1 MPDKIKQQ
9 ADELIRSPEGRAFLQ
24 MIQASEGG
32 RYNVAFGNKTFSS
45 YSQHPNISTKFQT
58 LEKDGNGNYK
68 TDVSTAAGAYQILKP
83 TWDAVAKKY
92 GLKDFSPDSQDR
104 AALYLALEKPGMYDA
119 IKAGDVR
126 KMVGLVNNVWTSLP
140 GSTVGAKKHALRS
153 YDFINQSYNASR
165 VQHGLKPL
173 PGLNP
178 VQPSQQIAT
187 GDVDIFGSK
196 TWYGVGMNP
205 TDSFLNRSLSR
216 IHNQSWSDPGDVP
229 FQVMRDDIG
238 NKTVFG
244 SVDLTQDG
252 AVESLVGKLF
262 NTDPNVHYGLSFY
275 DGGLRPT
282 VSRRMPDGSVVN
294 MVESQSGKLFN
305 AATGEQMNADGTVYE
320 GTPVEVLQPDYVAF
334 SPDAPLVEATPEN
347 LQAIQNA
354 QQNYNVHNA
363 ANMLE
368 PDTDLL
374 AQPQENTTGGAMMQD
389 DKAPLISST
398 TASPV
403 VQQVSPSEQV
413 AKALGGDS
421 TIQALNQS
429 RPLPDLLRELVEMVQ
444 IA

>member
-32 RYNVAFGNKTFSS
+32 RYNVAFGNKTFNS
-45 YSQHPNISTKFQT
+45 YGQHPNISTRFQT

-140 GSTVGAKKHALRS
+140 GSTIGAKKHALRS

-173 PGLNP
+173 PGLTP
-178 VQPSQQIAT
+178 VQPSQQMAT

-244 SVDLTQDG
+244 SVDLTQEG

-305 AATGEQMNADGTVYE
+305 AATGEQMNSDGTVYE
-320 GTPVEVLQPDYVAF
+320 MLLICWNQ
-334 SPDAPLVEATPEN
+334 
-347 LQAIQNA
+347 IQI
-354 QQNYNVHNA
+354 YWHSH
-363 ANMLE
+363 
-368 PDTDLL
+368 
-374 AQPQENTTGGAMMQD
+374 
-389 DKAPLISST
+389 KRIR
-398 TASPV
+398 
-403 VQQVSPSEQV
+403 
-413 AKALGGDS
+413 LG
-421 TIQALNQS
+421 
-429 RPLPDLLRELVEMVQ
+429 EL
-444 IA
+444 

>member
-9 ADELIRSPEGRAFLQ
+9 AEELLKSPEGRAFLK
-24 MIQASEGG
+24 MIQDSEGG
-32 RYNVAFGNKTFSS
+32 RYNVAFGNKTFNS
-45 YSQHPNISTKFQT
+45 YSQHPNISTRFQT

-126 KMVGLVNNVWTSLP
+126 KMVGLVNNIWTSLP
-140 GSTVGAKKHALRS
+140 DSTVGVTKHALRS
-153 YDFINQSYNASR
+153 YDFINQRYNAAR
-165 VQHGLKPL
+165 VENGLKPL
-173 PGLNP
+173 PGLKP
-178 VQPSQQIAT
+178 VQPSQQMAT

-305 AATGEQMNADGTVYE
+305 AATGEQMNSDGTVYE
-320 GTPVEVLQPDYVAF
+320 GTPVAY

-347 LQAIQNA
+347 LQDVQNA
-354 QQNYNVHNA
+354 QPNYNVHNA
-363 ANMLE
+363 ANILE
-368 PDTDLL
+368 LDPDLP
-374 AQPQENTTGGAMMQD
+374 AQPQANTTGGAMMQD

-429 RPLPDLLRELVEMVQ
+429 RPLPDLLRELVQ

>member
-9 ADELIRSPEGRAFLQ
+9 AEELIKSPEGRAFLK
-24 MIQASEGG
+24 MIQDSEGG
-32 RYNVAFGNKTFSS
+32 RYNVAFGNKTFNS
-45 YSQHPNISTKFQT
+45 YSQHPNISTRFQT

-126 KMVGLVNNVWTSLP
+126 KMVGLVNNIWTSLP
-140 GSTVGAKKHALRS
+140 DSTVGVTKHALRS

-165 VQHGLKPL
+165 VQYGLKPL
-173 PGLNP
+173 PGLKP
-178 VQPSQQIAT
+178 VQPSQQMAT

-244 SVDLTQDG
+244 SVDLTQEG

-305 AATGEQMNADGTVYE
+305 AATGEQMNSDGTVYE
-320 GTPVEVLQPDYVAF
+320 GTPVAY
-334 SPDAPLVEATPEN
+334 SPDAPLVEATQGN
-347 LQAIQNA
+347 LQDIQNA
-354 QQNYNVHNA
+354 QPNYNVHNA
-363 ANMLE
+363 ANILE
-368 PDTDLL
+368 LDPDLP
-374 AQPQENTTGGAMMQD
+374 AQPQTNTTGGAMMQD

-429 RPLPDLLRELVEMVQ
+429 RPLPDLLRELVQ

>member
-9 ADELIRSPEGRAFLQ
+9 AEELIKSPEGRAFLK
-24 MIQASEGG
+24 MIQDSEGG
-32 RYNVAFGNKTFSS
+32 RYNVAFGNKTFNS
-45 YSQHPNISTKFQT
+45 YSQHPNISTRFQT

-126 KMVGLVNNVWTSLP
+126 KMVGLVNNIWTSLP
-140 GSTVGAKKHALRS
+140 DSTVGVTKHALRS

-165 VQHGLKPL
+165 VQYGLKPL
-173 PGLNP
+173 PGLKP
-178 VQPSQQIAT
+178 VQPSQQMAT

-244 SVDLTQDG
+244 SVDLTQEG
-252 AVESLVGKLF
+252 AVESLVGKVF
-262 NTDPNVHYGLSFY
+262 NTDPSVHYGLSFY

-305 AATGEQMNADGTVYE
+305 AATGEQMNSDGTVYE
-320 GTPVEVLQPDYVAF
+320 GTPVAY
-334 SPDAPLVEATPEN
+334 SPDAPLVEATQGN
-347 LQAIQNA
+347 LQDIQNA
-354 QQNYNVHNA
+354 QPNYNVHNA
-363 ANMLE
+363 ANILE
-368 PDTDLL
+368 LDPDLP
-374 AQPQENTTGGAMMQD
+374 AQPQTNTTGGAMMQD

-429 RPLPDLLRELVEMVQ
+429 RPLPDLLRELVQ

>member
-1 MPDKIKQQ
+1 M
-9 ADELIRSPEGRAFLQ
+9 
-24 MIQASEGG
+24 
-32 RYNVAFGNKTFSS
+32 T
-45 YSQHPNISTKFQT
+45 
-58 LEKDGNGNYK
+58 
-68 TDVSTAAGAYQILKP
+68 
-83 TWDAVAKKY
+83 
-92 GLKDFSPDSQDR
+92 
-104 AALYLALEKPGMYDA
+104 
-119 IKAGDVR
+119 
-126 KMVGLVNNVWTSLP
+126 
-140 GSTVGAKKHALRS
+140 
-153 YDFINQSYNASR
+153 
-165 VQHGLKPL
+165 
-173 PGLNP
+173 
-178 VQPSQQIAT
+178 T

-244 SVDLTQDG
+244 SVDLTQEG

-305 AATGEQMNADGTVYE
+305 AATGEQMNSDGTVYE
-320 GTPVEVLQPDYVAF
+320 GTPVELLKPDYVAF

-429 RPLPDLLRELVEMVQ
+429 RPLPDLLRELVQ

>member
-9 ADELIRSPEGRAFLQ
+9 ADELIKSPEGRAFLQ

-32 RYNVAFGNKTFSS
+32 RYNVAFGGKTFSS
-45 YSQHPNISTKFQT
+45 YSQHPNISTRFQT

-119 IKAGDVR
+119 IKTGDVR

-140 GSTVGAKKHALRS
+140 GSTIGAKKHALRS

-178 VQPSQQIAT
+178 VQPSQQMAT

-244 SVDLTQDG
+244 QVDLTQEG

-305 AATGEQMNADGTVYE
+305 AATGEQMNSDGTVYE
-320 GTPVEVLQPDYVAF
+320 GTPVEFLKPDYVAYN
-334 SPDAPLVEATPEN
+334 PDAPLVEATPEN

-354 QQNYNVHNA
+354 QTNYNVHNA

-368 PDTDLL
+368 PDTDSL
-374 AQPQENTTGGAMMQD
+374 AQPQANTTGGAMMQD

-429 RPLPDLLRELVEMVQ
+429 RPLPDLLRELVQ

>member
-9 ADELIRSPEGRAFLQ
+9 AEELLKSPEGRAFLQ

-32 RYNVAFGNKTFSS
+32 RYNVAFGNKTFNS
-45 YSQHPNISTKFQT
+45 YSQHPNISTRFQT

-119 IKAGDVR
+119 IKTGDVR
-126 KMVGLVNNVWTSLP
+126 KMVGLVNNIWTSLP
-140 GSTVGAKKHALRS
+140 DSTVGVTKHALRS
-153 YDFINQSYNASR
+153 YDFINQSYNAAR
-165 VQHGLKPL
+165 VENGLKPL
-173 PGLNP
+173 PGLKP
-178 VQPSQQIAT
+178 VQPSQQMAT

-244 SVDLTQDG
+244 SVDLTQEG

-305 AATGEQMNADGTVYE
+305 AATGEQMNSDGTVYE
-320 GTPVEVLQPDYVAF
+320 GTPVEFLKPDYVSY

-374 AQPQENTTGGAMMQD
+374 AQPQANTTGGAMMQD

-429 RPLPDLLRELVEMVQ
+429 RPLPDLLRELVQ